1 MEKLIGRF
9 IHEMKRLN
17 KDFVRPISLSHKT
30 KYFCIGR
37 NKTGTTSL
45 KRAFIDLGF
54 IVGDQRAAERLLP
67 YYTSKNY
74 EPIYRYC
81 RSAQVF
87 QDIPFSL
94 PNTYK
99 HLSSKFPN
107 SKFIL
112 TVRDSPEQWYQS
124 ITKYHSKLFGDGNIP
139 TEEHLKNAEY
149 IYKGF
154 MWEAQKAICNSPNSG
169 VYDKEALLNSYREYN
184 SGVLK
189 FFENRKE
196 DLLVINLSEKN
207 SYQKLIDFLDV
218 SSEHQNFPW
227 ENKTSEIKSA
237 T

>member
-1 MEKLIGRF
+1 
-9 IHEMKRLN
+9 MKRLN
-17 KDFVRPISLSHKT
+17 KEFVRPISLSHKT

-45 KRAFIDLGF
+45 KRAFMDLGF
-54 IVGDQRAAERLLP
+54 IVGDQRTAERLLP
-67 YYTSKNY
+67 YYTAKNY

-124 ITKYHSKLFGDGNIP
+124 VTKFHSKLFGGGEIP
-139 TEEHLKNAEY
+139 TREYLINADY
-149 IYKGF
+149 AYKGF
-154 MWEAQKAICNSPNSG
+154 MWEAQKAIGNIPNNEP
-169 VYDKEALLNSYREYN
+169 YDKEALIESYRVYN
-184 SGVLK
+184 VGVLK

-196 DLLVINLSEKN
+196 DLLVINLSEKK
-207 SYQKLIDFLDV
+207 SYQKFIDFLDV
-218 SSEHQNFPW
+218 PSEHLDFPW
-227 ENKTSEIKSA
+227 ENKTSEIKNKP
-237 T
+237 